1 MSISSS
7 TKEEISLKKF
17 KEKVLDDFRT
27 VSLSREISVQGR
39 REVLQ
44 GRGKFG
50 IFGDGKELPQIVM
63 SHFFKNGDF
72 RSGYYRDQTLLISQ
86 GLLTGREIFSALYG
100 HPDKVYERMS
110 GGRQMS
116 GHFLTHTIDEN
127 DNWIDQTKQKNHIS
141 DISPT
146 ASQMSRLVGL
156 GLASKI
162 YRNNTVNNS
171 QKFSNN
177 GNEIVWGTIGN
188 ASTSQGIFFEA
199 VNACGVLQIPAVIS
213 IWDDDYG
220 ISVHNKDHTTK
231 ESISKALSGFKVTSE
246 SSGIE
251 ILEVKGWDY
260 QSLIKT
266 YSYAERIAR
275 DHHIPVIIHVT
286 ELTQPLGHSTSG
298 SHERYKTEERLKW
311 ESDNDC
317 NKKFEE
323 WIINNKLSSK
333 KKLDNIKKE
342 ISNYV
347 KEEKRLAWD
356 LYLRPIKEAK
366 SDLIETINSL
376 SITISKDKLNEMFN
390 NVDDDNFSEIIKI
403 CRGITYQLEPGE
415 SDDRNKLVNWKNK
428 YMNILSEKYSSNLY
442 SINFDILKEIDNS
455 KPVYSDDNE
464 LVDGRIIIR
473 DNFDKLLEK
482 NNRIFIFGEDV
493 GMIGDVNQGLE
504 GLQKK
509 YGENR
514 VFDTGIR
521 ESTIVGQGIGMSMR
535 GLRPIAEIQYLDY
548 ILYALQ
554 ILSDDLAT
562 LTFRT
567 HGGQKA
573 PLIVRTRGHRLEGIW
588 HSGSP
593 LGGILNFLRGIF
605 VLTPRNMTK
614 AAGFYNS
621 LLDIDQ
627 PAVVIEPLN
636 GYRTKEKLPTNY
648 GEFKTPLGEIEVLK
662 EGNDITLVSYGSTVN
677 IVNKAAKEIQKYNI
691 DCEVI
696 DVQSLIPFDL
706 SKNISKSIIKTNR
719 LMIIDE
725 DVPGGGS
732 SFILQ
737 ELLNSQDVYK
747 HLDSKPCLV
756 TAKEHRPPY
765 GSDGD
770 YISKPS
776 FEDIFEE
783 IYTVM
788 NEANPGK
795 YKKLIW
801 FKYLID

>member
-44 GRGKFG
+44 GKGKFG

-188 ASTSQGIFFEA
+188 ASTSQGVFFEA

-442 SINFDILKEIDNS
+442 SINFDVLKEIDNS

-795 YKKLIW
+795 YKKLI
-801 FKYLID
+801 

>member
-1 MSISSS
+1 MTTSSS

-44 GRGKFG
+44 GKGKFG

-72 RSGYYRDQTLLISQ
+72 RSGYYRDQTLLLSQ
-86 GLLTGREIFSALYG
+86 DLLTGREIFSALYG

-116 GHFLTHTIDEN
+116 GHFLTHTVDEN
-127 DNWIDQTKQKNHIS
+127 DNWIDQTQHKNHIS

-162 YRNNTVNNS
+162 YRDNTVSNS
-171 QKFSNN
+171 QKFSDN

-188 ASTSQGIFFEA
+188 ASTSQGVFFEA

-298 SHERYKTEERLKW
+298 SHERYKSEERLKW

-317 NKKFEE
+317 NKKFED
-323 WIINNKLSSK
+323 WILNSKLSSK
-333 KKLDNIKKE
+333 KKLENIKKE

-347 KEEKRLAWD
+347 KEEKRMAWD

-366 SDLIETINSL
+366 SDLIDTINSL
-376 SITISKDKLNEMFN
+376 SIKISKDKLNKMLN

-403 CRGITYQLEPGE
+403 CRRITYQLEPGE

-442 SINFDILKEIDNS
+442 SIDFDSLKEINNS
-455 KPVYSDDNE
+455 NPIYSDNNE

-473 DNFDKLLEK
+473 DNFDKLLEE

-509 YGENR
+509 YGKNR

-636 GYRTKEKLPTNY
+636 GYRIKEKLPLNY
-648 GEFKTPLGEIEVLK
+648 GEFKTPIGEIEVLK
-662 EGNDITLVSYGSTVN
+662 EGGDITLVSYGSTVN
-677 IVNKAAKEIQKYNI
+677 IVNKVAREIQKYNI

-737 ELLNSQDVYK
+737 ELLTNQD
-747 HLDSKPCLV
+747 
-756 TAKEHRPPY
+756 
-765 GSDGD
+765 
-770 YISKPS
+770 
-776 FEDIFEE
+776 
-783 IYTVM
+783 
-788 NEANPGK
+788 
-795 YKKLIW
+795 
-801 FKYLID
+801 

>member
-1 MSISSS
+1 MTTSSS

-44 GRGKFG
+44 GKGKFG

-72 RSGYYRDQTLLISQ
+72 RSGYYRDQTLLLSQ
-86 GLLTGREIFSALYG
+86 DLLTGREIFSALYG

-116 GHFLTHTIDEN
+116 GHFLTHTVDEN
-127 DNWIDQTKQKNHIS
+127 DNWIDQTKHKNHIS

-162 YRNNTVNNS
+162 YRDNTVSNS
-171 QKFSNN
+171 QKFSDN

-188 ASTSQGIFFEA
+188 ASTSQGVFFEA

-298 SHERYKTEERLKW
+298 SHERYKSEERLKW

-317 NKKFEE
+317 NKKFED
-323 WIINNKLSSK
+323 WILNSKLSSK
-333 KKLDNIKKE
+333 KKLENIKKE

-347 KEEKRLAWD
+347 KEEKRMAWD
-356 LYLRPIKEAK
+356 LYLRPVKEAK
-366 SDLIETINSL
+366 SDLIDTINSL
-376 SITISKDKLNEMFN
+376 SITISKDKLNEMLN

-403 CRGITYQLEPGE
+403 CRRITYQLEPGE

-442 SINFDILKEIDNS
+442 SIDFDALKEINNS
-455 KPVYSDDNE
+455 NPIYSDNNE

-473 DNFDKLLEK
+473 DNFDKLLEE

-509 YGENR
+509 YGKNR

-636 GYRTKEKLPTNY
+636 GYRIKEKLPLNY
-648 GEFKTPLGEIEVLK
+648 GEFKTPIGEIEVLK
-662 EGNDITLVSYGSTVN
+662 EGGDITLVSYGSTVN
-677 IVNKAAKEIQKYNI
+677 IVDKVAREIQNYNI

-725 DVPGGGS
+725 DIPGGGS

-737 ELLNSQDVYK
+737 ELLNNQDIYE

-788 NEANPGK
+788 NEANPNK
-795 YKKLIW
+795 YKKLI
-801 FKYLID
+801 

>member
-1 MSISSS
+1 MTTSSS

-44 GRGKFG
+44 GKGKFG

-72 RSGYYRDQTLLISQ
+72 RSGYYRDQTLLLSQ
-86 GLLTGREIFSALYG
+86 DLLTGREIFSALYG

-116 GHFLTHTIDEN
+116 GHFLTHTVDEN
-127 DNWIDQTKQKNHIS
+127 DNWIDQTQHKNHIS

-162 YRNNTVNNS
+162 YRDNTVSNS
-171 QKFSNN
+171 QKFSEN

-188 ASTSQGIFFEA
+188 ASTSQGVFFEA

-298 SHERYKTEERLKW
+298 SHERYKSEERLKW

-317 NKKFEE
+317 NKKFED
-323 WIINNKLSSK
+323 WILNSKLSSK
-333 KKLDNIKKE
+333 KKLENIKKE

-347 KEEKRLAWD
+347 KEEKRMAWD

-366 SDLIETINSL
+366 SDLIDTINSL
-376 SITISKDKLNEMFN
+376 SIKISKDKLNKMLN

-403 CRGITYQLEPGE
+403 CRRITYQLEPGE

-442 SINFDILKEIDNS
+442 SIDFDSLKEINNS
-455 KPVYSDDNE
+455 NPIYSDNNE

-473 DNFDKLLEK
+473 DNFDKLLEE

-509 YGENR
+509 YGKNR

-636 GYRTKEKLPTNY
+636 GYRIKEKLPLNY
-648 GEFKTPLGEIEVLK
+648 GEFKTPIGEIEVLK
-662 EGNDITLVSYGSTVN
+662 QGGDITLVSYGSTVN
-677 IVNKAAKEIQKYNI
+677 IVNKVAREIQKYNI

-737 ELLNSQDVYK
+737 ELLNNQDIYE

-788 NEANPGK
+788 NEANPNK
-795 YKKLIW
+795 YKKLI
-801 FKYLID
+801 

>member
-1 MSISSS
+1 MTTSSS

-44 GRGKFG
+44 GKGKFG

-72 RSGYYRDQTLLISQ
+72 RSGYYRDQTLLLSQ
-86 GLLTGREIFSALYG
+86 DLLTGREIFSALYG

-116 GHFLTHTIDEN
+116 GHFLTHTVDEN
-127 DNWIDQTKQKNHIS
+127 DNWIDQTKHKNHIS

-162 YRNNTVNNS
+162 YRDNTVSNS
-171 QKFSNN
+171 QKFSDN

-188 ASTSQGIFFEA
+188 ASTSQGVFFEA

-231 ESISKALSGFKVTSE
+231 ESISKALSGFKVTPE

-298 SHERYKTEERLKW
+298 SHERYKSEERLKW

-317 NKKFEE
+317 NKKFED
-323 WIINNKLSSK
+323 WILNSKLSSK
-333 KKLDNIKKE
+333 KKLENIKKE

-347 KEEKRLAWD
+347 KEEKRMAWD

-366 SDLIETINSL
+366 SDLIDTINSL
-376 SITISKDKLNEMFN
+376 SITISKDKLNEMLN

-403 CRGITYQLEPGE
+403 CRRITYQLEPGE

-442 SINFDILKEIDNS
+442 SIDFDALKEINNS
-455 KPVYSDDNE
+455 NPIYSDNNE

-473 DNFDKLLEK
+473 DNFDKLLEE

-509 YGENR
+509 YGKNR

-636 GYRTKEKLPTNY
+636 GYRIKEKLPLNY
-648 GEFKTPLGEIEVLK
+648 GEFKTPIGEIEVLK
-662 EGNDITLVSYGSTVN
+662 EGGDITLVSYGSTVN
-677 IVNKAAKEIQKYNI
+677 IVDKVAREIQNYNI

-725 DVPGGGS
+725 DIPGGGS

-737 ELLNSQDVYK
+737 ELLNNQDIYE

-788 NEANPGK
+788 NEANPNK
-795 YKKLIW
+795 YKKLI
-801 FKYLID
+801 

>member
-1 MSISSS
+1 MTTSSS

-44 GRGKFG
+44 GKGKFG

-72 RSGYYRDQTLLISQ
+72 RSGYYRDQTLLLSQ
-86 GLLTGREIFSALYG
+86 DLLTGREIFSALYG

-116 GHFLTHTIDEN
+116 GHFLTHTVDEN
-127 DNWIDQTKQKNHIS
+127 DNWIDQTQHKNHIS

-162 YRNNTVNNS
+162 YRDNTVSNS
-171 QKFSNN
+171 QKFSEN

-188 ASTSQGIFFEA
+188 ASTSQGVFFEA

-246 SSGIE
+246 SPGIE

-298 SHERYKTEERLKW
+298 SHERYKSEERLKW

-317 NKKFEE
+317 NKKFED
-323 WIINNKLSSK
+323 WILNSKLSSK
-333 KKLDNIKKE
+333 KKLENIKKE

-347 KEEKRLAWD
+347 KEEKRMAWD

-366 SDLIETINSL
+366 SDLIDTINSL
-376 SITISKDKLNEMFN
+376 SITISKDKLNEMLN

-403 CRGITYQLEPGE
+403 CRRITYQLEPGE

-442 SINFDILKEIDNS
+442 SIDFDALKEINNS
-455 KPVYSDDNE
+455 NPIYSDNNE

-473 DNFDKLLEK
+473 DNFDKLLEE

-509 YGENR
+509 YGKNR

-636 GYRTKEKLPTNY
+636 GYRIKEKLPLNY
-648 GEFKTPLGEIEVLK
+648 GEFKTPIGEIEVLK
-662 EGNDITLVSYGSTVN
+662 EGGDITLVSYGSTVN
-677 IVNKAAKEIQKYNI
+677 IVNKVAREIQKYNI

-737 ELLNSQDVYK
+737 ELLTNQDIYE

-788 NEANPGK
+788 NEANPNK
-795 YKKLIW
+795 YKKLI
-801 FKYLID
+801 

>member
-1 MSISSS
+1 MTTSSS

-44 GRGKFG
+44 GKGKFG

-72 RSGYYRDQTLLISQ
+72 RSGYYRDQTLLLSQ
-86 GLLTGREIFSALYG
+86 DLLTGREIFSALYG

-116 GHFLTHTIDEN
+116 GHFLTHTVDEN
-127 DNWIDQTKQKNHIS
+127 DNWIDQTKYKNHIS

-162 YRNNTVNNS
+162 YRDNTVSNS
-171 QKFSNN
+171 QKFSDN

-188 ASTSQGIFFEA
+188 ASTSQGVFFEA

-298 SHERYKTEERLKW
+298 SHERYKSEERLKW

-317 NKKFEE
+317 NKKFED
-323 WIINNKLSSK
+323 WILNSKLSSK
-333 KKLDNIKKE
+333 KKLENIKKE

-347 KEEKRLAWD
+347 KEEKRMAWD

-366 SDLIETINSL
+366 SDLIDTINSL
-376 SITISKDKLNEMFN
+376 SIKISKDKLNEMLN

-403 CRGITYQLEPGE
+403 CRRITYQLEPGE

-442 SINFDILKEIDNS
+442 SIDFDSLKEINNS
-455 KPVYSDDNE
+455 NPIYSDNNE

-473 DNFDKLLEK
+473 DNFDKLLEE

-509 YGENR
+509 YGKNR

-636 GYRTKEKLPTNY
+636 GYRIKEKLPLNY
-648 GEFKTPLGEIEVLK
+648 GEFKTPIGEIEVLK
-662 EGNDITLVSYGSTVN
+662 EGGDITLVSYGSTVN
-677 IVNKAAKEIQKYNI
+677 IVNKVAREIQKYNI

-737 ELLNSQDVYK
+737 ELLTNQDIYEY
-747 HLDSKPCLV
+747 LDSKPCLV

-788 NEANPGK
+788 NEANPNK
-795 YKKLIW
+795 YKKLI
-801 FKYLID
+801 

>member
-17 KEKVLDDFRT
+17 KEKVLDDYRT
-27 VSLSREISVQGR
+27 ASLSREISVQGR

-44 GRGKFG
+44 GKGKFG

-72 RSGYYRDQTLLISQ
+72 RSGYYRDQTLLLSQ
-86 GLLTGREIFSALYG
+86 DLLTGREIFSALYG

-116 GHFLTHTIDEN
+116 GHFLSHTIDEN
-127 DNWIDQTKQKNHIS
+127 DNWIDQTKHKNHIS

-162 YRNNTVNNS
+162 YRDNTVNNS

-188 ASTSQGIFFEA
+188 ASTSQGVFFEA

-231 ESISKALSGFKVTSE
+231 ESISKALSGFKLTSE

-376 SITISKDKLNEMFN
+376 SITINKDKLNDMFN
-390 NVDDDNFSEIIKI
+390 DVDDDNFSEIIKI
-403 CRGITYQLEPGE
+403 CRRITYKLEPGE

-442 SINFDILKEIDNS
+442 SINFDVLKEIDNS
-455 KPVYSDDNE
+455 KPIYSDDNE

-509 YGENR
+509 YGKNR

-636 GYRTKEKLPTNY
+636 GYRTKEKLPINY

-677 IVNKAAKEIQKYNI
+677 IVNKVAKEIQNFNI

-696 DVQSLIPFDL
+696 DLQSLIPFDL
-706 SKNISKSIIKTNR
+706 SKNIYKSIIKTNR

-725 DVPGGGS
+725 DVPGGAS

-737 ELLNSQDVYK
+737 ELLNSQDIYE

-783 IYTVM
+783 VYTVM
-788 NEANPGK
+788 NEANPSK
-795 YKKLIW
+795 YKKLI
-801 FKYLID
+801 

>member
-17 KEKVLDDFRT
+17 KEKVLEDYRT

-44 GRGKFG
+44 GKGKFG

-72 RSGYYRDQTLLISQ
+72 RSGYYRDQTLLLSQ
-86 GLLTGREIFSALYG
+86 DLLTGREIFSALYG

-116 GHFLTHTIDEN
+116 GHFLTHTIDDN
-127 DNWIDQTKQKNHIS
+127 DNWIDQTKHKNHIS

-162 YRNNTVNNS
+162 YRHNTVNNS

-188 ASTSQGIFFEA
+188 ASTSQGVFFEA

-376 SITISKDKLNEMFN
+376 SITINKDKLNDMFN
-390 NVDDDNFSEIIKI
+390 DVDDDNFSEIIKI
-403 CRGITYQLEPGE
+403 CRRITYKLEPGE

-442 SINFDILKEIDNS
+442 SINFDVLKEIDNS
-455 KPVYSDDNE
+455 KPIYSDDNE

-509 YGENR
+509 YGKNR

-636 GYRTKEKLPTNY
+636 GYRTKEKLPINY

-677 IVNKAAKEIQKYNI
+677 IVNKVAKEIQNFNI

-696 DVQSLIPFDL
+696 DLQSLIPFDL

-725 DVPGGGS
+725 DVPGGAS

-737 ELLNSQDVYK
+737 ELLNSQDIYE

-783 IYTVM
+783 VYTVM
-788 NEANPGK
+788 NEANPSK
-795 YKKLIW
+795 YKKLI
-801 FKYLID
+801 

>member
-1 MSISSS
+1 
-7 TKEEISLKKF
+7 
-17 KEKVLDDFRT
+17 
-27 VSLSREISVQGR
+27 
-39 REVLQ
+39 
-44 GRGKFG
+44 
-50 IFGDGKELPQIVM
+50 M

-72 RSGYYRDQTLLISQ
+72 RSGYYRDQTLLLSQ
-86 GLLTGREIFSALYG
+86 DLLTGREIFSALYG

-127 DNWIDQTKQKNHIS
+127 DNWIDQTKHKNHIS

-162 YRNNTVNNS
+162 YRDNTVNNS

-188 ASTSQGIFFEA
+188 ASTSQGVFFEA

-231 ESISKALSGFKVTSE
+231 ESISKALSGFKLTSE

-376 SITISKDKLNEMFN
+376 SITINKDKLNDMFN
-390 NVDDDNFSEIIKI
+390 DIDDDNFSEIIKI
-403 CRGITYQLEPGE
+403 CRRITYKLEPGE

-442 SINFDILKEIDNS
+442 SINFDVLKEIDNS
-455 KPVYSDDNE
+455 KPIYSDDNE

-509 YGENR
+509 YGKNR

-636 GYRTKEKLPTNY
+636 GYRTKEKLPINY

-677 IVNKAAKEIQKYNI
+677 IVNKVAKEIQNFNI

-696 DVQSLIPFDL
+696 DLQSLIPFDL
-706 SKNISKSIIKTNR
+706 SKNIYKSIIKTNR

-737 ELLNSQDVYK
+737 ELLNSQDIYE

-783 IYTVM
+783 VYTVM
-788 NEANPGK
+788 NEANPSK
-795 YKKLIW
+795 YKKLI
-801 FKYLID
+801 

>member
-17 KEKVLDDFRT
+17 KEKVLEDYRT

-44 GRGKFG
+44 GKGKFG

-72 RSGYYRDQTLLISQ
+72 RSGYYRDQTLLLSQ
-86 GLLTGREIFSALYG
+86 DLLTGREIFSALYG

-116 GHFLTHTIDEN
+116 GHFLTHTIDDN
-127 DNWIDQTKQKNHIS
+127 DNWIDQTKHKNHIS

-162 YRNNTVNNS
+162 YRDNTVNNS

-188 ASTSQGIFFEA
+188 ASTSQGVFFEA

-231 ESISKALSGFKVTSE
+231 ESISKALSGFKLTSE

-376 SITISKDKLNEMFN
+376 SITINKDKLNDMFN
-390 NVDDDNFSEIIKI
+390 DVDDDNFSEIIKI
-403 CRGITYQLEPGE
+403 CRRITYKLEPGE

-442 SINFDILKEIDNS
+442 SINFDVLKEIDNS
-455 KPVYSDDNE
+455 KPIYSDDNE

-509 YGENR
+509 YGKNR

-636 GYRTKEKLPTNY
+636 GYRTKEKLPINY

-677 IVNKAAKEIQKYNI
+677 IVNKVAKEIQNFNI

-696 DVQSLIPFDL
+696 DLQSLIPFDL

-737 ELLNSQDVYK
+737 ELLNSQDIYE

-783 IYTVM
+783 VYTVM
-788 NEANPGK
+788 NEANPSK
-795 YKKLIW
+795 YKKLI
-801 FKYLID
+801 

>member
-17 KEKVLDDFRT
+17 KEKVLEDYRT

-44 GRGKFG
+44 GKGKFG

-72 RSGYYRDQTLLISQ
+72 RSGYYRDQTLLLSQ
-86 GLLTGREIFSALYG
+86 DLLTGREIFSALYG

-127 DNWIDQTKQKNHIS
+127 DNWIDQTKHKNHIS

-162 YRNNTVNNS
+162 YRDNTVNNS

-188 ASTSQGIFFEA
+188 ASTSQGVFFEA

-231 ESISKALSGFKVTSE
+231 ESISKALSGFKLTSE

-376 SITISKDKLNEMFN
+376 SITINKDKLNDMFN
-390 NVDDDNFSEIIKI
+390 DIDDDNFSEIIKI
-403 CRGITYQLEPGE
+403 CRRITYKLEPGE

-442 SINFDILKEIDNS
+442 SINFDVLKEIDNS
-455 KPVYSDDNE
+455 KPIYSDDNE

-509 YGENR
+509 YGKNR

-636 GYRTKEKLPTNY
+636 GYRTKEKLPINY

-677 IVNKAAKEIQKYNI
+677 IVNKVAKEIQNFNI

-696 DVQSLIPFDL
+696 DLQSLIPFDL
-706 SKNISKSIIKTNR
+706 SKNIYKSIIKTNR

-737 ELLNSQDVYK
+737 ELLNSQDIYE

-783 IYTVM
+783 VYTVM
-788 NEANPGK
+788 NEANPSK
-795 YKKLIW
+795 YKKLI
-801 FKYLID
+801 

>member
-17 KEKVLDDFRT
+17 KEKVLDDYRT
-27 VSLSREISVQGR
+27 ASLSREISVQGR

-44 GRGKFG
+44 GKGKFG

-72 RSGYYRDQTLLISQ
+72 RSGYYRDQTLLLSQ
-86 GLLTGREIFSALYG
+86 DLLTGREIFSALYG

-127 DNWIDQTKQKNHIS
+127 DNWIDQTKHKNHIS

-162 YRNNTVNNS
+162 YRHNTVNNS

-188 ASTSQGIFFEA
+188 ASTSQGVFFEA

-231 ESISKALSGFKVTSE
+231 ESISKALSGFKLTSE

-376 SITISKDKLNEMFN
+376 SITINKDKLNDMFN
-390 NVDDDNFSEIIKI
+390 DIDDDNFSEIIKI
-403 CRGITYQLEPGE
+403 CRRITYKLEPGE

-442 SINFDILKEIDNS
+442 SINFDVLKEIDNS
-455 KPVYSDDNE
+455 KPIYSDDNE

-509 YGENR
+509 YGKNR

-636 GYRTKEKLPTNY
+636 GYRTKEKLPINC

-677 IVNKAAKEIQKYNI
+677 IVNKVAKEIQNFNI

-696 DVQSLIPFDL
+696 DLQSLIPFDL

-737 ELLNSQDVYK
+737 ELLNSQDIYE

-783 IYTVM
+783 VYTVM
-788 NEANPGK
+788 NEANPSK
-795 YKKLIW
+795 YKKLI
-801 FKYLID
+801 

>member
-17 KEKVLDDFRT
+17 KEKVLEDYRT

-44 GRGKFG
+44 GKGKFG

-72 RSGYYRDQTLLISQ
+72 RSGYYRDQTLLLSQ
-86 GLLTGREIFSALYG
+86 DLLTGREIFSALYG

-127 DNWIDQTKQKNHIS
+127 DNWIDQTKHKNHIS

-162 YRNNTVNNS
+162 YRDNTVNNS

-188 ASTSQGIFFEA
+188 ASTSQGVFFEA

-231 ESISKALSGFKVTSE
+231 ESISKALSGFKLTSE

-376 SITISKDKLNEMFN
+376 SITINKDKLNDMFN
-390 NVDDDNFSEIIKI
+390 DVDDDNFSEIIKI
-403 CRGITYQLEPGE
+403 CRRITYKLEPGE

-442 SINFDILKEIDNS
+442 SINFDVLKEIDNS
-455 KPVYSDDNE
+455 KPIYSDDNE

-509 YGENR
+509 YGKNR

-636 GYRTKEKLPTNY
+636 GYRTKEKLPINY

-677 IVNKAAKEIQKYNI
+677 IVNKVAKEIQNFNI

-696 DVQSLIPFDL
+696 DLQSLIPFDL

-737 ELLNSQDVYK
+737 ELLNSQDIYE

-783 IYTVM
+783 VYTVM
-788 NEANPGK
+788 NEANPSK
-795 YKKLIW
+795 YKKLI
-801 FKYLID
+801 

>member
-1 MSISSS
+1 MTISSS

-27 VSLSREISVQGR
+27 VSLSREISIQGR

-44 GRGKFG
+44 GKGKFG

-72 RSGYYRDQTLLISQ
+72 RSGYYRDQTLLLSQ
-86 GLLTGREIFSALYG
+86 DLLNGREIFSALYG

-116 GHFLTHTIDEN
+116 GHFLTHTVDEN
-127 DNWIDQTKQKNHIS
+127 DNWIDQTKHKNHIS

-162 YRNNTVNNS
+162 YRDNTVSNS
-171 QKFSNN
+171 QKFSDN

-188 ASTSQGIFFEA
+188 ASTSQGVFFEA

-231 ESISKALSGFKVTSE
+231 ESISKALSGFKITSE

-298 SHERYKTEERLKW
+298 SHERYKSEERLKW

-317 NKKFEE
+317 NKKFED
-323 WIINNKLSSK
+323 WILNSKLSSK
-333 KKLDNIKKE
+333 KKLENIKKE
-342 ISNYV
+342 ISDYV
-347 KEEKRLAWD
+347 KEEKRMAWD

-366 SDLIETINSL
+366 SDLIETINRL
-376 SITISKDKLNEMFN
+376 SIPISKDKLNEMLN

-403 CRGITYQLEPGE
+403 CRRIIYQLEPGE

-428 YMNILSEKYSSNLY
+428 YMDILSEKYSSNLY
-442 SINFDILKEIDNS
+442 SMDFDDLKKINNS
-455 KPVYSDDNE
+455 NPIYSDSNE

-473 DNFDKLLEK
+473 DNFDKLLEE

-509 YGENR
+509 YGKNR

-636 GYRTKEKLPTNY
+636 GYRIKEKLPLNY
-648 GEFKTPLGEIEVLK
+648 GEFKTPIGEIEVLK
-662 EGNDITLVSYGSTVN
+662 EGSDITLVSYGSTVN
-677 IVNKAAKEIQKYNI
+677 IVNKVASEIQKYNI

-706 SKNISKSIIKTNR
+706 SEKISKSIIKTNR

-737 ELLNSQDVYK
+737 ELLNNQDIYEY
-747 HLDSKPCLV
+747 LDSKPCLV

-783 IYTVM
+783 IYSVM
-788 NEANPGK
+788 NEANPNK
-795 YKKLIW
+795 YKTIL
-801 FKYLID
+801 

>member
-17 KEKVLDDFRT
+17 KEKVLNDFRM

-44 GRGKFG
+44 GKGKFG

-86 GLLTGREIFSALYG
+86 NLLSGREIFAALYG
-100 HPDKVYERMS
+100 HPDKVYEKMS

-116 GHFLTHTIDEN
+116 GHFLTNTIVDN
-127 DNWIDQTKQKNHIS
+127 DWIDQTTKKNHIS

-162 YRNNTVNNS
+162 YRNNKVKNS

-213 IWDDDYG
+213 VWDDDYG

-231 ESISKALSGFKVTSE
+231 ESISKALSGFKATSE

-266 YSYAERIAR
+266 YSYAEKIAR
-275 DHHIPVIIHVT
+275 DQHIPVVVHVA

-298 SHERYKTEERLKW
+298 SHERYKTENRLKW

-317 NKKFEE
+317 NKIFED
-323 WIINNKLSSK
+323 WIIENKLSSK

-347 KEEKRLAWD
+347 KEEKKMAWN

-366 SDLIETINSL
+366 SDLIATINSL
-376 SITISKDKLNEMFN
+376 SIKISKDKLDEMFN

-403 CRGITYQLEPGE
+403 CRRITYQLEPGE
-415 SDDRNKLVNWKNK
+415 SNDRNMLIDWKNK
-428 YMNILSEKYSSNLY
+428 YMNILSEKYSSDLY
-442 SINFDILKEIDNS
+442 SINFDVLKKIDNS
-455 KPVYSDDNE
+455 NPIYSDDNE

-493 GMIGDVNQGLE
+493 GLIGDVNQGLE

-509 YGENR
+509 YGKNR

-636 GYRTKEKLPTNY
+636 GYRTKEKLPLNY
-648 GEFKTPLGEIEVLK
+648 GEFKTPIGEIELLK
-662 EGNDITLVSYGSTVN
+662 KGKDITLVSYGSTVN
-677 IVNKAAKEIQKYNI
+677 IVNKVAKEIQKYNI

-696 DVQSLIPFDL
+696 DVQCLIPFDL
-706 SKNISKSIIKTNR
+706 SKSISKSVIKTNR

-737 ELLNSQDVYK
+737 ELLNNQNIYK
-747 HLDSKPCLV
+747 YLDSKPCLL

-783 IYTVM
+783 IYNVM
-788 NEANPGK
+788 NEANPNK
-795 YKKLIW
+795 YKKLI
-801 FKYLID
+801 

>member
-44 GRGKFG
+44 GKGKFG

-188 ASTSQGIFFEA
+188 ASTSQGVFFEA

-442 SINFDILKEIDNS
+442 SINFDVLKEIDNS

-509 YGENR
+509 YGKNR

-795 YKKLIW
+795 YKKLI
-801 FKYLID
+801 